1 MIARDYLQKVL
12 VDLLRTPTAVPPGS
26 TEIAPGDEVIV
37 SAVRRV
43 IRPLIED
50 LRPASIDADEFG
62 NFVARFGKDPGGGV
76 LILVYVVSQHANEMP
91 DPLSADIIDGRPFG
105 LTGPVAR
112 GQGAS
117 QNKGPMAAALAAI
130 RSLAGDLD
138 KGVTL
143 AVNTEGA
150 SSHWG
155 SEKLIKG
162 LGARGDWGI
171 VAVGTDLRISVGN
184 RGRVDVQV
192 TVDGSSSHSSQPW
205 LGLNPIPVAAGV
217 IGDLASVPLP
227 PPHPLLGPA
236 SLTPYLFAC
245 HPVAPHTIP
254 SKVEIVFDR
263 RLLPGEA
270 PHAAVETVRER
281 IGNREGVHVAQGRF
295 MWPAL
300 VDEDHPSVSYL
311 TAALAERGRPPETFI
326 SLNAFDAGYPC
337 RAGIPTVMFGPGRR
351 SFAGGGLLSD
361 DVVSLDDAAVAASV
375 IAAAIMRHERGV

>member
-1 MIARDYLQKVL
+1 MISPEYLQKVL
-12 VDLLRTPTAVPPGS
+12 ADLLRTPTAVPPGT
-26 TEIAPGDEVIV
+26 TEIPPGDEAIV
-37 SAVRRV
+37 SAVERV

-50 LRPASIDADEFG
+50 LRPASIVADEFG
-62 NFVARFGKDPGGGV
+62 NLVARFGKDPDSGV
-76 LILVYVVSQHANEMP
+76 LILVYVVSQHANEMA
-91 DPLSADIIDGRPFG
+91 DPLSGDIVDGEPFG
-105 LTGPVAR
+105 LRGPVAR

-117 QNKGPMAAALAAI
+117 QNKGPMSAVLTAI
-130 RSLAGDLD
+130 RSLPSDLD

-155 SEKLIKG
+155 SETLIKG
-162 LGARGDWGI
+162 LDARGDWGI
-171 VAVGTDLRISVGN
+171 VAVGTDLRISLGN
-184 RGRVDVQV
+184 RGRVDVRV
-192 TVDGSSSHSSQPW
+192 TVEGSSSHSSQPW
-205 LGLNPIPVAAGV
+205 LGLNPIPIAASV
-217 IGDLASVPLP
+217 IADLASVALP
-227 PPHPLLGPA
+227 PPHPSLGPA

-245 HPVAPHTIP
+245 HPIAPHTIP

-281 IGNREGVHVAQGRF
+281 IGDRDGVGVVQGRF
-295 MWPAL
+295 MWPA
-300 VDEDHPSVSYL
+300 VVAEDHPSAFYL
-311 TAALAERGRPPETFI
+311 RAALAEEGRPPETFI

-351 SFAGGGLLSD
+351 SFAGGGLLGD

-375 IAAAIMRHERGV
+375 MAAAIMRHEGAV

>member
-1 MIARDYLQKVL
+1 MISREYLQKAL

-37 SAVRRV
+37 SAVQGV

-62 NFVARFGKDPGGGV
+62 NLVARFGKDPDAGV

-91 DPLSADIIDGRPFG
+91 DPLSGDIVDGRPFG
-105 LTGPVAR
+105 LRGPVAR

-117 QNKGPMAAALAAI
+117 QNKGPMAAALSAI
-130 RSLAGDLD
+130 RSLTADLD

-155 SEKLIKG
+155 SESLIKG
-162 LGARGDWGI
+162 LGARGEWGI
-171 VAVGTDLRISVGN
+171 VAVGTDLRISLGN
-184 RGRVDVQV
+184 RGRVDVRV
-192 TVDGSSSHSSQPW
+192 TVEGSSSHSSQPW
-205 LGLNPIPVAAGV
+205 LGLNPIPIAAGV

-245 HPVAPHTIP
+245 HPIAPHTIP

-270 PHAAVETVRER
+270 AHVAVETVRER
-281 IGNREGVHVAQGRF
+281 IGDRDAIHVVQGRF

-300 VDEDHPSVSYL
+300 VGEDHPSASYL
-311 TAALAERGRPPETFI
+311 KAGLSEQGRPPETFI

-351 SFAGGGLLSD
+351 SFAGGGLLGD
-361 DVVSLDDAAVAASV
+361 DVVSLDDAAVAASA
-375 IAAAIMRHERGV
+375 IAAAIMRHEGAV